1 MPDGYESADLYD
13 QDRLDS
19 RRYTARAAQFIIAA
33 IIVTG
38 LYLAREILIPVAL
51 AVFLSFILAPV
62 VRQLRYWGLG
72 RVPSV
77 LMVVTVAFFLLASLT
92 GFVGHQISLLAD
104 NLPAYEQTI
113 KDKIVNL
120 KSMAAG
126 GGIIERV
133 SNALSDLSK
142 ELARAPVPQVQTPT
156 VDPSPP
162 AATPLLVEIQQKSMT
177 PAEAIRTVMD
187 PALNSLAMTGLVL
200 VFVIFILLQR
210 EDIRDR
216 LIRLTGLQDLN
227 RSTATIDDA
236 ASRLS
241 RLFLIQTII
250 NFSFG
255 IIITIG
261 LWFIGVPSP
270 ALWGIL
276 AALLRYVPYV
286 GALIS
291 AAFPIALA
299 AAVDPGWHMALWT
312 VLLFAVTEPLVGQG
326 VEPLLHGQ
334 STGLSPIAIVV
345 SATFWTWLWGP
356 VGLILSTPLTV
367 CLASLG
373 RHVDGLA
380 FFDVLFGAAPPLSPP
395 QKFYLRML
403 ANDPAEAAA
412 EAEVY
417 LKDHSLQEYYDD
429 VAMQG
434 VGLATLDL
442 RRGKLALERLPIIH
456 ETALELIDDLTANME
471 KERKKR
477 ETKDQD
483 KQEKQEKNDDEEQA
497 DVKAAADVTPHSHH
511 QSNDLDAY
519 VLCVP
524 GRNILDDSASVML
537 AQLLAERG
545 ITVTT
550 DTNVSSPASSQS
562 RPALICISY
571 FGAKFSPTHA
581 RFLIRRMRRQYPG
594 VPVLA
599 GYWAVD
605 PNAGEKSASAAA
617 EADFAAINLAEA
629 VDVCV
634 SSLTSAQAAG
644 TKASAKAAL

>member
-1 MPDGYESADLYD
+1 MPDGYESADLYE

-19 RRYTARAAQFIIAA
+19 RRNIGRAAQFIMAA

-38 LYLAREILIPVAL
+38 LYLGREILIPVAL
-51 AVFLSFILAPV
+51 AVFLSFILSPL
-62 VRQLRYWGLG
+62 VRQLRLWRLG

-77 LMVVTVAFFLLASLT
+77 LIVVAAAFFLLASLT
-92 GFVGHQISLLAD
+92 GFVGHQLSQLAD
-104 NLPAYEQTI
+104 NLPLYEQTI
-113 KDKIVNL
+113 RSKIISLKD
-120 KSMAAG
+120 MATT
-126 GGIIERV
+126 GGIVERV
-133 SNALSDLSK
+133 SNTLSDLSK
-142 ELARAPVPQVQTPT
+142 ELAR
-156 VDPSPP
+156 PP
-162 AATPLLVEIQQKSMT
+162 APHLPTPSADASAPTAAPLLVEVQQKSMT
-177 PAEAIRTVMD
+177 PAEALRAVMD
-187 PALNSLAMTGLVL
+187 PALNSLAMTGLVF

-216 LIRLTGLQDLN
+216 LIRLTGLHDLN
-227 RSTATIDDA
+227 RSTAAIDDA
-236 ASRLS
+236 AGRLS

-250 NFSFG
+250 NVSFG
-255 IIITIG
+255 IVITIG
-261 LWFIGVPSP
+261 LWFIGLPSP

-291 AAFPIALA
+291 AAFPLALA
-299 AAVDPGWHMALWT
+299 AAVDPGWHMVLWT
-312 VLLFAVTEPLVGQG
+312 ALLFAVTEPLVGQG

-367 CLASLG
+367 CLTSLG

-380 FFDVLFGAAPPLSPP
+380 FFDVLFGATPPLSPP

-412 EAEVY
+412 EAEAY
-417 LKDHSLQEYYDD
+417 LKEHTLLEYYDD

-434 VGLATLDL
+434 IGLATLDL
-442 RRGKLALERLPIIH
+442 RRGKLALERLPVIH
-456 ETALELIDDLTANME
+456 EATLELIDDLTADME
-471 KERKKR
+471 KERKRR
-477 ETKDQD
+477 EARSTDQSQDSKDPGRRED
-483 KQEKQEKNDDEEQA
+483 GELIDGE
-497 DVKAAADVTPHSHH
+497 VKAVARITAHSRH
-511 QSNDLDAY
+511 SDDLDAH

-524 GRNILDDSASVML
+524 GRNVLDDSASVML

-545 ITVTT
+545 IAVTS
-550 DTNVSSPASSQS
+550 DASALSQGP
-562 RPALICISY
+562 PALICISY

-581 RFLIRRMRRQYPG
+581 RFLIRRIRRQYPG

-599 GYWAVD
+599 GYWTVD
-605 PNAGEKSASAAA
+605 ENGVQRSPSAAA
-617 EADFAAINLAEA
+617 EADFSAISLAEA
-629 VDVCV
+629 VDICV
-634 SSLTSAQAAG
+634 SNLSSDAP
-644 TKASAKAAL
+644 AKAAL

>member
-1 MPDGYESADLYD
+1 
-13 QDRLDS
+13 
-19 RRYTARAAQFIIAA
+19 
-33 IIVTG
+33 
-38 LYLAREILIPVAL
+38 
-51 AVFLSFILAPV
+51 
-62 VRQLRYWGLG
+62 
-72 RVPSV
+72 
-77 LMVVTVAFFLLASLT
+77 
-92 GFVGHQISLLAD
+92 
-104 NLPAYEQTI
+104 
-113 KDKIVNL
+113 
-120 KSMAAG
+120 
-126 GGIIERV
+126 
-133 SNALSDLSK
+133 
-142 ELARAPVPQVQTPT
+142 
-156 VDPSPP
+156 
-162 AATPLLVEIQQKSMT
+162 MT

-216 LIRLTGLQDLN
+216 SIRLTGLHDLN
-227 RSTATIDDA
+227 RSTAAIDDA
-236 ASRLS
+236 AGRLS
-241 RLFLIQTII
+241 RLFLMQTII
-250 NFSFG
+250 NVSFG
-255 IIITIG
+255 IVITIG

-276 AALLRYVPYV
+276 AALLRYVPYI

-291 AAFPIALA
+291 AAFPVALA

-417 LKDHSLQEYYDD
+417 LKEHTLLEYYDD

-434 VGLATLDL
+434 IGLATLDL

-456 ETALELIDDLTANME
+456 EATLELIDDLTADME
-471 KERKKR
+471 KERRR
-477 ETKDQD
+477 EAKSQAKSQEKSQD
-483 KQEKQEKNDDEEQA
+483 KSEDEELV
-497 DVKAAADVTPHSHH
+497 DKDEKAAAENGPAHLQQR
-511 QSNDLDAY
+511 QSAGAVDDLDVH

-545 ITVTT
+545 IAATT
-550 DTNVSSPASSQS
+550 DANASSQAS
-562 RPALICISY
+562 SQGRPALICISY

-599 GYWAVD
+599 GYWTAD
-605 PNAGEKSASAAA
+605 QNSREKSASAAA

-634 SSLTSAQAAG
+634 SSLPLTSAPE
-644 TKASAKAAL
+644 TTVSSISAKAAL

>member
-1 MPDGYESADLYD
+1 
-13 QDRLDS
+13 
-19 RRYTARAAQFIIAA
+19 
-33 IIVTG
+33 
-38 LYLAREILIPVAL
+38 
-51 AVFLSFILAPV
+51 
-62 VRQLRYWGLG
+62 
-72 RVPSV
+72 
-77 LMVVTVAFFLLASLT
+77 
-92 GFVGHQISLLAD
+92 
-104 NLPAYEQTI
+104 
-113 KDKIVNL
+113 
-120 KSMAAG
+120 
-126 GGIIERV
+126 
-133 SNALSDLSK
+133 
-142 ELARAPVPQVQTPT
+142 
-156 VDPSPP
+156 
-162 AATPLLVEIQQKSMT
+162 
-177 PAEAIRTVMD
+177 
-187 PALNSLAMTGLVL
+187 
-200 VFVIFILLQR
+200 
-210 EDIRDR
+210 
-216 LIRLTGLQDLN
+216 
-227 RSTATIDDA
+227 
-236 ASRLS
+236 
-241 RLFLIQTII
+241 
-250 NFSFG
+250 
-255 IIITIG
+255 
-261 LWFIGVPSP
+261 
-270 ALWGIL
+270 
-276 AALLRYVPYV
+276 
-286 GALIS
+286 
-291 AAFPIALA
+291 
-299 AAVDPGWHMALWT
+299 
-312 VLLFAVTEPLVGQG
+312 
-326 VEPLLHGQ
+326 
-334 STGLSPIAIVV
+334 
-345 SATFWTWLWGP
+345 
-356 VGLILSTPLTV
+356 LTV

-434 VGLATLDL
+434 IGLATLDL

-477 ETKDQD
+477 EAKNQD
-483 KQEKQEKNDDEEQA
+483 KQENNDDEEQA

-605 PNAGEKSASAAA
+605 PDGGEKSASAAA

>member
-1 MPDGYESADLYD
+1 MAHGYESADLYD

-19 RRYTARAAQFIIAA
+19 RRYTARAAQFVIAA

-38 LYLAREILIPVAL
+38 LYFAREILIPIAL

-62 VRQLRYWGLG
+62 VLQLRHWRLG

-77 LMVVTVAFFLLASLT
+77 LIVVTVAFFFLASLT
-92 GFVGHQISLLAD
+92 GFVGHQISQLAD
-104 NLPAYEQTI
+104 NLPLYEHTI
-113 KDKIVNL
+113 REKIVNF
-120 KSMAAG
+120 KGMFAG

-133 SNALSDLSK
+133 STVLSDLSK
-142 ELARAPVPQVQTPT
+142 EIARAPVPQVQTPVVET
-156 VDPSPP
+156 SPP
-162 AATPLLVEIQQKSMT
+162 AAAPLLVEIQQKSMT
-177 PAEAIRTVMD
+177 SAEAIRAVLD

-200 VFVIFILLQR
+200 IFVIFILLQR

-216 LIRLTGLQDLN
+216 LIRLTGLKDLN
-227 RSTATIDDA
+227 RSTAAIDDA
-236 ASRLS
+236 AGRLS
-241 RLFLIQTII
+241 RLFLMQTII
-250 NFSFG
+250 NVSFG
-255 IIITIG
+255 IVITIG
-261 LWFIGVPSP
+261 LWLIGVPSP

-299 AAVDPGWHMALWT
+299 AAVDPGWHMVLWT
-312 VLLFAVTEPLVGQG
+312 VLLFGVTEPLLGHG

-373 RHVDGLA
+373 RHVDSLA
-380 FFDVLFGAAPPLSPP
+380 FFDVLFGAAPPLSLP
-395 QKFYLRML
+395 QQFYLRML
-403 ANDPAEAAA
+403 ANAPAEAAA

-417 LKDHSLQEYYDD
+417 LKDHTLLEYYDE

-434 VGLATLDL
+434 IGLATLDL

-456 ETALELIDDLTANME
+456 EAALELIDDLTAALE
-471 KERKKR
+471 KERKR
-477 ETKDQD
+477 EAKNE
-483 KQEKQEKNDDEEQA
+483 EKKLEKNQEKNDHNNDDER
-497 DVKAAADVTPHSHH
+497 HSDKHVDLR
-511 QSNDLDAY
+511 QSEPGVNESDAH

-524 GRNILDDSASVML
+524 GRNILDDAASIML

-545 ITVTT
+545 IAVAT
-550 DTNVSSPASSQS
+550 DANALSGPPT
-562 RPALICISY
+562 LICISY

-581 RFLIRRMRRQYPG
+581 RFLVRRMRRQYPG

-605 PNAGEKSASAAA
+605 QNGGEKSASAAV
-617 EADFAAINLAEA
+617 EADFSAINLAEA
-629 VDVCV
+629 VEICV
-634 SSLTSAQAAG
+634 SSVPSA
-644 TKASAKAAL
+644 TTEETPPPVKIAL

>member
-1 MPDGYESADLYD
+1 MPQGYESADLYD

-19 RRYTARAAQFIIAA
+19 RRYSVRAAQFIIAA

-38 LYLAREILIPVAL
+38 LYFAREILIPIAL
-51 AVFLSFILAPV
+51 AVFLSFILSPV
-62 VRQLRYWGLG
+62 VLQLRHWHLG
-72 RVPSV
+72 RIPSV
-77 LMVVTVAFFLLASLT
+77 LIVVTFAFIFLATVT

-104 NLPAYEQTI
+104 NLPLYEHTI
-113 KDKIVNL
+113 RDKIVNL
-120 KSMAAG
+120 KTMFAG
-126 GGIIERV
+126 GGIFERV
-133 SNALSDLSK
+133 STVLTDLSK
-142 ELARAPVPQVQTPT
+142 ELARAPVPQVQTPV

-162 AATPLLVEIQQKSMT
+162 AAAPLLVEIQQKSIT
-177 PAEAIRTVMD
+177 PAEAIRAVLD

-200 VFVIFILLQR
+200 IFVIFILLQR

-227 RSTATIDDA
+227 RSTAALDDA
-236 ASRLS
+236 AGRLS
-241 RLFLIQTII
+241 RLFLMQTII
-250 NFSFG
+250 NVSFG
-255 IIITIG
+255 VVITIG

-291 AAFPIALA
+291 AAFPVALA
-299 AAVDPGWHMALWT
+299 AAVDPGWHMVLWT
-312 VLLFAVTEPLVGQG
+312 ILLFAVTEPLVGQG

-380 FFDVLFGAAPPLSPP
+380 FFDVLFGATPPLSPP

-403 ANDPAEAAA
+403 ANAPAEAAA

-417 LKDHSLQEYYDD
+417 LKDHTLLEYFDD

-434 VGLATLDL
+434 IGLATLDL

-456 ETALELIDDLTANME
+456 EAALELIDDLAAALE
-471 KERKKR
+471 KERKR
-477 ETKDQD
+477 EAKS
-483 KQEKQEKNDDEEQA
+483 QEKSEDKGSDAEEQA
-497 DVKAAADVTPHSHH
+497 DKPALSRSVPAFDDP
-511 QSNDLDAY
+511 DAH

-524 GRNILDDSASVML
+524 GRNILDDAASVML
-537 AQLLAERG
+537 AQLLTERG
-545 ITVTT
+545 IAVST
-550 DTNVSSPASSQS
+550 DPSVSSG
-562 RPALICISY
+562 RPTLVCISY

-581 RFLIRRMRRQYPG
+581 RFLVRRMRRQYPG

-599 GYWAVD
+599 GYWTDDRNGGERSVS
-605 PNAGEKSASAAA
+605 AGA
-617 EADFAAINLAEA
+617 EADFSASNLAEA
-629 VDVCV
+629 VDICV
-634 SSLTSAQAAG
+634 SSVPSAMTVETSP
-644 TKASAKAAL
+644 SLKAAL